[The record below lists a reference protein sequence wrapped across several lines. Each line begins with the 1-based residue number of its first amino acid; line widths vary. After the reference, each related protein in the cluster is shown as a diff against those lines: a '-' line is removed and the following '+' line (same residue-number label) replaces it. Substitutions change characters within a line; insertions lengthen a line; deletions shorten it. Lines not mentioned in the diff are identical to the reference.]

1 MRLDNPALN
10 GSPILGNRTPHT
22 RLRPTSVGAKRIELR
37 LRSDIEGR
45 RDGNAVLPYDRS
57 PLRRVAGTGPLT
69 PFKCAGSWGALM
81 RARVS

>member
-1 MRLDNPALN
+1 MRLDNPVLN
-10 GSPILGNRTPHT
+10 GSPILGNRTSQT
-22 RLRPTSVGAKRIELR
+22 TSVGAKRIELR

-45 RDGNAVLPYDRS
+45 RAGNAVLPYDRS